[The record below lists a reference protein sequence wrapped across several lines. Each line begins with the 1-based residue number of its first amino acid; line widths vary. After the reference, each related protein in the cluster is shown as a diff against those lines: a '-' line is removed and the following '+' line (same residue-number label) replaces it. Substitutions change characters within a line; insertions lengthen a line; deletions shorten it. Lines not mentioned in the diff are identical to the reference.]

1 MHEPDSW
8 AAVGAKREQQM
19 KSGNVDADV
28 AGGGHA
34 CVSLLILLCDKRI
47 LIEMTPQIRIE

>member
-8 AAVGAKREQQM
+8 TSVGAKREQQM

-28 AGGGHA
+28 AGGRWRA
-34 CVSLLILLCDKRI
+34 FMCVTADSIMR
-47 LIEMTPQIRIE
+47 

>member
-19 KSGNVDADV
+19 KSGNVVADV

-47 LIEMTPQIRIE
+47 SIEMTPQIRIE